1 MAYREDD
8 DLSFL
13 EKIESHDLNDLVN
26 CVINDKDGSS
36 RWTEELT
43 SKEIYKKN
51 SPNHHEYWKEIASEI
66 QLFGSNSLI
75 SPFRGNKGVLY
86 REILI
91 DVCDKMK
98 VNYNKNST
106 VEIIEKNFLQ
116 KIIETTIEQMSDE
129 EKLKLAE
136 EIGISNID
144 GITNLSGQ
152 ALTTAFISIFRT
164 GGFKSY
170 QLTLKLANLIWRFL
184 FGKGLQFAANATLA
198 KVMAVLTGP
207 VGWTVTAIWTV
218 SDIAGPAY
226 RVTIPAVMQV
236 ALLRAKHS
244 KIST

>member
-1 MAYREDD
+1 MAYRKDV
-8 DLSFL
+8 DLEFL
-13 EKIESHDLNDLVN
+13 GNLKSSDLNDLVN
-26 CVINDKDGSS
+26 CIINDKDGDS

-43 SKEIYKKN
+43 QKKIYKDN
-51 SPNHHEYWKEIASEI
+51 TPNHHAYWEEVAAEI

-75 SPFRGNKGVLY
+75 SPFRGGKGVLY

-98 VNYNKNST
+98 VNYNKKSST
-106 VEIIEKNFLQ
+106 SIIENNFLQ

-129 EKLKLAE
+129 EKRKLAE
-136 EIGISNID
+136 EIGISNLE

-152 ALTTAFISIFRT
+152 ALTSTFISVFKA

-170 QLTLKLANLIWRFL
+170 QLTLKLANLIWKFL
-184 FGKGLQFAANATLA
+184 FGKGLTFAANATLA
-198 KVMAVLTGP
+198 KVMSILTGP
-207 VGWTVTAIWTV
+207 VGWTVTALWTV

-236 ALLRAKHS
+236 ALLRAKYS
-244 KIST
+244 EPSA